1 MGRKVQQRH
10 AGRSALQQVS
20 LEIRVPEEQL
30 GAAGGRWRAMA
41 RASSAEAGSGL
52 LSSAPPSSIACALR
66 RQLDRGAANET
77 SWRFQGGAQKREG
90 GGIAQQDR
98 GGG

>member
-30 GAAGGRWRAMA
+30 ARPGQVRAMA

-52 LSSAPPSSIACALR
+52 LSSAPPSSIAAPCDA
-66 RQLDRGAANET
+66 
-77 SWRFQGGAQKREG
+77 SWIGERE
-90 GGIAQQDR
+90 
-98 GGG
+98 